1 MNDIRTAHESSA
13 EVDQTVN
20 PDRTDSEKS
29 NEEPEQGDHT

>member
-13 EVDQTVN
+13 DVDHTLGV
-20 PDRTDSEKS
+20 DLTDSEKS